1 MEIKIKEGF
10 EDQIFDFLIKH
21 FTGSYYQP
29 TGLNNVPNPL
39 SKKQMATDLLEK
51 FVAEIAAAQYEL
63 VEKQRLVIPDFL
75 PNKK

>member
-1 MEIKIKEGF
+1 M
-10 EDQIFDFLIKH
+10 
-21 FTGSYYQP
+21 
-29 TGLNNVPNPL
+29 PNPL
-39 SKKQMATDLLEK
+39 SKKQTATDLLEK